1 MTEKISFNQKFLRTS
16 ALTVAL
22 LGAVGSLILMFN
34 AGRNQKSV
42 LLIALFTTWV
52 FSPFAGLS
60 LLDKMSSRWTAVT
73 RASLYWLMIVLT
85 IGSLVAYSSPPETQ
99 PASIFL
105 VVPAA
110 SWLLIVAIFLVGK
123 RMSSKS
129 IDTNQT

>member
-1 MTEKISFNQKFLRTS
+1 MLEKISFNKNFLRPL
-16 ALTVAL
+16 ALTIAL
-22 LGAVGSLILMFN
+22 LGAVGSLVLMFN
-34 AGRNQKSV
+34 AGRNQKSI

-52 FSPFAGLS
+52 LSPFTGLF
-60 LLDKMSSRWTAVT
+60 LLDKISNRWTAVT

-85 IGSLVAYSSPPETQ
+85 TGSLVAYSSPPLAQ

-123 RMSSKS
+123 RMSS
-129 IDTNQT
+129 NNR